1 MAMFRT
7 VRHWWSEGSGQ
18 HTARLFV
25 FEFVVVVA
33 GVLVAQSLGEWM
45 HDRETDRQV
54 TEENARVEYQ
64 IGRTQQ
70 FDRVWSVAAPCF
82 RERILSMI
90 AAIDSGQRYPDD
102 YLTLPALAGYTVEPV
117 SPAIALPMRDKYGAK
132 RMEDFFSAN
141 IIAESGLTGAKDLRD
156 QWTKFAVLNPRYGTL
171 EGADRASMR
180 TAGAQ
185 ALRDLGRIQ
194 LDAASLVTLGTRLR
208 IAPIASADGLG
219 GQAIFPAHNCDEI
232 WRTGNIARSSP

>member
-194 LDAASLVTLGTRLR
+194 LDAASLETLGTRLR

>member
-1 MAMFRT
+1 MFRT
-7 VRHWWSEGSGQ
+7 VRHWWLEGNGR

-45 HDRETDRQV
+45 HDREIDRQV

-82 RERILSMI
+82 RERMLSMI

-102 YLTLPALAGYTVEPV
+102 YLMLPVLAGYTVEPV

-132 RMEDFFSAN
+132 RMEDFFAAN
-141 IIAESGLTGAKDLRD
+141 RIAESGLTAAKDLGD

-180 TAGAQ
+180 TAAAQ

-194 LDAASLVTLGTRLR
+194 LDAASLETLGTRLR
-208 IAPIASADGLG
+208 IAPIASAG

-232 WRTGNIARSSP
+232 WRRGSIGRS

>member
-45 HDRETDRQV
+45 HDREIDRQV

>member
-1 MAMFRT
+1 MFRT

-45 HDRETDRQV
+45 HDREIDRQV

-70 FDRVWSVAAPCF
+70 FDGVWSVAAPCL

-194 LDAASLVTLGTRLR
+194 LDAALLETLGERLR
-208 IAPIASADGLG
+208 IAPIASADGHR

-232 WRTGNIARSSP
+232 WRTGRIGRSSP

>member
-1 MAMFRT
+1 MFRT
-7 VRHWWSEGSGQ
+7 VRHWWFEGNGQ

-33 GVLVAQSLGEWM
+33 GVLVAQSLGEWI
-45 HDRETDRQV
+45 HDREIDRQV

-82 RERILSMI
+82 RERMLSMI

-102 YLTLPALAGYTVEPV
+102 YLTLPAVVGYTVEPI
-117 SPAIALPMRDKYGAK
+117 PAAVALPMRDKYGAK
-132 RMEDFFSAN
+132 RMEDFFAAN
-141 IIAESGLTGAKDLRD
+141 IIAESGLTAAKDFRD
-156 QWTKFAVLNPRYGTL
+156 QWTTFALLNPRYGTL

-180 TAGAQ
+180 AAGAQ

-194 LDAASLVTLGTRLR
+194 LDAASLETLGTRLS
-208 IAPIASADGLG
+208 IAPIASAG
-219 GQAIFPAHNCDEI
+219 GQATFPAHNCDEI
-232 WRTGNIARSSP
+232 WRTGRIARSSP

>member
-1 MAMFRT
+1 MFRT
-7 VRHWWSEGSGQ
+7 VRHWWFEGNGQ

-45 HDRETDRQV
+45 HDREIDRQV

-82 RERILSMI
+82 RERMLSMI

-141 IIAESGLTGAKDLRD
+141 VIAESGLTGAKDLRD

-194 LDAASLVTLGTRLR
+194 LDAASLETLGTRLR
-208 IAPIASADGLG
+208 IAPIASADGHG
-219 GQAIFPAHNCDEI
+219 GQAIFPARNCDEI
-232 WRTGNIARSSP
+232 WRTGRIGRSSP

>member
-1 MAMFRT
+1 MFRT
-7 VRHWWSEGSGQ
+7 VRHWWFEGSGQ

-45 HDRETDRQV
+45 HDREIDRQV

-70 FDRVWSVAAPCF
+70 FDRVWTVAAPCF
-82 RERILSMI
+82 RERMLSMI
-90 AAIDSGQRYPDD
+90 AAIDSGHRYPDD
-102 YLTLPALAGYTVEPV
+102 YLTLPALAGYTVEPIP
-117 SPAIALPMRDKYGAK
+117 PAVALPMRDRYGAK
-132 RMEDFFSAN
+132 RMEEFFAAN
-141 IIAESGLTGAKDLRD
+141 LIAERDLTVARDLGD
-156 QWTKFAVLNPRYGTL
+156 QWTKFALLNPRYGTL

-180 TAGAQ
+180 AAGAQ
-185 ALRDLGRIQ
+185 ALRDLSRVQ
-194 LDAASLVTLGTRLR
+194 LAAAALETIGKRLR
-208 IAPIASADGLG
+208 IAPIASADGNR
-219 GQAIFPAHNCDEI
+219 GQATFPAHSCDEI

>member
-1 MAMFRT
+1 MFRT
-7 VRHWWSEGSGQ
+7 VRHWWFEGNGQ

-45 HDRETDRQV
+45 HDREIDRQV

-82 RERILSMI
+82 RERMLSMI

-132 RMEDFFSAN
+132 RMEDFFAAN
-141 IIAESGLTGAKDLRD
+141 GIAGSGLSAARDLGD

-171 EGADRASMR
+171 DGADRASMR

-194 LDAASLVTLGTRLR
+194 LDAASLKTLGTGLR
-208 IAPIASADGLG
+208 IAPIASADGHG

-232 WRTGNIARSSP
+232 WRSGNIGRSSP